1 MNSPQHLDQKA
12 LRRRMDAAAASFDDA
27 DFVHAAARE
36 GLFARLAPMVL
47 DASVVVDLGAATGAA
62 LRPLGKRF
70 PKARVI
76 AVDISGQMA
85 RKCRAR
91 RRFPRPVPAV
101 QADARRLPFGDASV
115 DVVFSNLMLPW
126 IDDPAAIA
134 AEVGRVLRKDGLFAF
149 STLGPDSLSVL
160 RDAFAAA
167 GSDAHDHVRGFA
179 DMHDIGDALVRAGL
193 RDPVLDVDR
202 LDVSYREPARLFADL
217 TAVGARNV
225 FKTRAAGLT
234 GRGRYESLL
243 SALADAAPI
252 GVEFELVFGHAW
264 GSGQGGD
271 RNAIR
276 IDPKNISIRQS

>member
-1 MNSPQHLDQKA
+1 
-12 LRRRMDAAAASFDDA
+12 MDAAAASFDDA
-27 DFVHAAARE
+27 DFVHASARE

-62 LRPLGKRF
+62 IRPLGKRF

-76 AVDISGQMA
+76 AVDISGQMV

-91 RRFPRPVPAV
+91 RRFPRPAPAV
-101 QADARRLPFGDASV
+101 QADARQLPFADASI

-167 GSDAHDHVRGFA
+167 GGDAHDHVRAFA

-225 FKTRAAGLT
+225 FKTRTAGLT
-234 GRGRYESLL
+234 GRSRHESLL